1 MKKNQQLVY
10 LSSNKYF
17 KHLMYTENHSSC
29 CSVTNSCPALCNP
42 MNCSTPGFPIL
53 HHLLKFT
60 QTHIH
65 WVSDAIQPFHPL
77 SLPSP
82 PALNLSQHQGL
93 FQWVS
98 SSPLLAN
105 GSKLHTNSMNSM
117 KRGRIG
123 MRNTAQE
130 YSGTRLVA
138 QYRTLSNQTFFTS
151 FVTVLFYNLNF
162 MCIK

>member
-17 KHLMYTENHSSC
+17 KYLVYTENHASYCKTSKESIC
-29 CSVTNSCPALCNP
+29 CGAGAALFLFTNSCPTLCDP
-42 MNCSTPGFPIL
+42 MNCSTPAFPIL
-53 HHLLKFT
+53 HHLPKFT
-60 QTHIH
+60 
-65 WVSDAIQPFHPL
+65 P
-77 SLPSP
+77 PSP

-98 SSPLLAN
+98 SSHLVAKVL
-105 GSKLHTNSMNSM
+105 KLHANSMNSM
-117 KRGRIG
+117 KRGCMG

-130 YSGTRLVA
+130 YSGARLVA
-138 QYRTLSNQTFFTS
+138 QYCTLSNQIFFTS